1 MIGMLLINSNI
12 FAATYNYA
20 EALQKAIYFYECQ
33 QSGILPDWNR
43 AKGLWRGDAQLG
55 CAVQGGWVDAGDNV
69 KFGLPMANSAAM
81 LGWAYYEWSSAFI
94 ASGQDAALKN
104 NLKFVCD
111 YFVRCDR
118 GSDMCY
124 QIGDGGTDHSFWGP
138 IEVTEKKKGVYPAYY
153 CKASCVTAETA
164 AALALGYL
172 VLGDSSYLTHA
183 KSLFNLA
190 DATRSDADYTKAA
203 GFYQSWSGFWDELCF
218 AAIWLYIATNDSS
231 YLTKAESYVANFN
244 KQGQTTDI
252 EYKYGNSWD
261 DNHYADLLLLT
272 RITGKA
278 EYKKAIENNLNWWT
292 VGVNGEKITYTPGGL
307 AWLQEWGPLRYAM
320 NTSFLAFIYA
330 DFVGDTTL
338 KSRYQDFAIRQVNY
352 CLGENPNNRSYVVGF
367 GTNPPKHPHHRTA
380 HGSWSDQ
387 QSVPAN
393 HRHTIYGALVGG
405 PGSKDAYEDVISNYT
420 TNEIACDYNAA
431 FVGCLAKMYSLY
443 GGTALANFPAPDPK
457 DDEFFVEASVNSSG
471 PHYTEI
477 KALCNNRSGFP
488 ARFVKNLNFNYYFD
502 LSELFSAGYSV
513 SDVKVTTNYV
523 EFPVTISP
531 VTQLSG
537 NIYYVKISFNDG
549 TSIYPGGQSE
559 YAGEVQFRVAGPQ
572 NTNFWNPA
580 NDYSYTGLTN
590 TVTKTSYIPVFDGTT
605 LLYGTVPP
613 VGPTSTPTPTAPPVT
628 PTPRTP
634 TPTVPPVTPTPT
646 VPPVTPTLTPTQ
658 EPTPTVTPVP
668 TTYTLNVTC
677 VSLTEYPV
685 NGVMISLN
693 PPGQSFN
700 GTATYS
706 YSSGT
711 QVRIQ
716 LNILQPSPLI
726 WEHVFSSWGG
736 DAAGSYGTSRDI
748 TITMDSDKNVTAN
761 FVVKY
766 HGGTPTPTVPTVTP
780 TPTVPPVTPTPTVP
794 VTPTPTP
801 TPTYVPPA
809 GVKVQFYNQVTT
821 ATGNQI
827 YANFKLVNT
836 SISAIALS
844 DVKIRYYYTIDG
856 TKPQNFWCDYSPVGS
871 SNVTGSFVTMTA
883 PKTGADTYLEVGFTS
898 GAGNLAAG
906 ASIVIQTRSAKND
919 WSNYTHSNDYSFNSS
934 ATNYVDWTKV
944 TGYVSGV
951 LSWGVEP

>member
-1 MIGMLLINSNI
+1 MVGMLLVNTNI

-33 QSGILPDWNR
+33 QSGALPDWNR
-43 AKGLWRGDAQLG
+43 AKGLWRGDSQLG
-55 CAVQGGWVDAGDNV
+55 CAVQGGWLDAGDNV

-81 LGWAYYEWSSAFI
+81 LGWAYYEWSPAFI
-94 ASGQDAALKN
+94 ASGQDTALKN

-124 QIGDGGTDHSFWGP
+124 QIGDGGVDHSFWGP
-138 IEVTEKKKGVYPAYY
+138 VEVTEKKKGVYPAFY

-183 KSLFNLA
+183 KSLFSLA

-203 GFYQSWSGFWDELCF
+203 GYYNSWSGFWDELCF
-218 AAIWLYIATNDSS
+218 AAIWLYIATKDSS

-252 EYKYGNSWD
+252 EYQYGNSWD

-272 RITGKA
+272 RITGKDT
-278 EYKKAIENNLNWWT
+278 YKTAIENNLNWWT
-292 VGVNGEKITYTPGGL
+292 VGVNGAKIKYTPGGL
-307 AWLQEWGPLRYAM
+307 AWLQEWGPLRYSM

-330 DFVGDTTL
+330 DFVGDTAL
-338 KSRYQDFAIRQVNY
+338 KARYQDFAVRQVNY
-352 CLGENPNNRSYVVGF
+352 CLGQNPSNRSYVVGF

-387 QSVPAN
+387 QTVPAN

-405 PGSKDAYEDVISNYT
+405 PGSGDAYEDVISNYT

-443 GGTALANFPAPDPK
+443 GGTALSNFPAQDPK
-457 DDEFFVEASVNSSG
+457 DDEFFVEASVNSTG
-471 PHYTEI
+471 PNYTEI

-488 ARFVKNLNFNYYFD
+488 ARFVKNLSFNYYFD
-502 LSELFSAGYSV
+502 LTELFNAGYTASNV
-513 SDVKVTTNYV
+513 TVTTNYV

-559 YAGEVQFRVAGPQ
+559 YAAEVQFRISAPQ

-580 NDYSYTGLTN
+580 NDYSYTGMTN
-590 TVTKTSYIPVFDGTT
+590 TVTKTSYIPVFDGST
-605 LLYGTVPP
+605 LLYGNVPP
-613 VGPTSTPTPTAPPVT
+613 VGPTPVPTVTPTIPPVTPTATPTVPPVT
-628 PTPRTP
+628 PTPTPTATLPPVTP

-646 VPPVTPTLTPTQ
+646 VPPVTPT
-658 EPTPTVTPVP
+658 PTV
-668 TTYTLNVTC
+668 
-677 VSLTEYPV
+677 
-685 NGVMISLN
+685 
-693 PPGQSFN
+693 
-700 GTATYS
+700 A
-706 YSSGT
+706 
-711 QVRIQ
+711 
-716 LNILQPSPLI
+716 
-726 WEHVFSSWGG
+726 
-736 DAAGSYGTSRDI
+736 
-748 TITMDSDKNVTAN
+748 
-761 FVVKY
+761 
-766 HGGTPTPTVPTVTP
+766 
-780 TPTVPPVTPTPTVP
+780 P

-801 TPTYVPPA
+801 TTTLPPVTPTPTAPPVTPTPTPTVIPPV
-809 GVKVQFYNQVTT
+809 GPIKVQFYNQVTS

-827 YANFKLVNT
+827 YANFKLVNIGT
-836 SISAIALS
+836 SAITLS
-844 DVKIRYYYTIDG
+844 NVKIRYYYTIDG
-856 TKPQNFWCDYSPVGS
+856 AKPQNFWCDYSPVGS
-871 SNVTGSFVTMTA
+871 SNVTGTFTTMAA
-883 PKTGADTYLEVGFTS
+883 PKTGADTYLEIGFSS
-898 GAGNLAAG
+898 GAGSLAAG
-906 ASIVIQTRSAKND
+906 ASAVIQSRAAKSD
-919 WSNYTHSNDYSFNSS
+919 WSNYTHTNDYSFNSTGTS
-934 ATNYVDWTKV
+934 YADWTKT
-944 TGYVSGV
+944 TGYVSDT
-951 LSWGVEP
+951 LQWGIEP